1 MKNKISNKNS
11 NKSSIV
17 KTYKAV
23 IRSKNFALFV
33 LATASFMACLDAS
46 IVNITLPSLTKYFDA
61 GIAKVQWVVTIYGLG
76 IVALLPLGSK
86 LGSKYGQNKINAL
99 GYFLF
104 GLGSLLCALSGGMAS
119 LVVSRFIQGAGA
131 AMMFSLS
138 QGVVATIFTGS
149 RRGFALGII
158 GACVALGNITGPSL
172 GGFLLDTFG
181 WQSIFYINLPV
192 AVFGAYYSWVS
203 LPSLTRKK
211 QGIINITSLVYFI
224 AAAVSFI
231 TAFSLAET
239 AGWRSPHILIML
251 GAAAFFGVLLYLH
264 EEASK
269 SPLINLGLYKNRVFA
284 LGNGA
289 LVLIFMSMSVNVVLI
304 PFYLQ
309 DVYGL
314 SALKTGGLILFF
326 SVAMVITSPL
336 SGRLSGKIGAR
347 WLTVGGCCLSIAGML
362 WYMTLGAQY
371 HGYQI
376 ILGQLVMG
384 IGNGMF
390 QSPNNNSIMTAVPRK
405 FYNDASAMNSLS
417 RNIGIVTGVALTVNI
432 FESIKAHFAAG
443 GMAEQAAFSKAY
455 ACTLVMGIVLTG
467 SALILSYIGKAAARK
482 ERA

>member
-1 MKNKISNKNS
+1 MSYNNKN
-11 NKSSIV
+11 NNSSVV
-17 KTYKAV
+17 KTYKSA

-46 IVNITLPSLTKYFDA
+46 IVNITLPSLTKYFNA
-61 GIAKVQWVVTIYGLG
+61 GMAEVQWVVTSYGLG

-86 LGSKYGQNKINAL
+86 LGSKFGQNKINAL

-104 GLGSLLCALSGGMAS
+104 GLSSLHCALSGSLAS
-119 LVVSRFIQGAGA
+119 LVISRLIQGAGA

-138 QGVVATIFTGS
+138 QGIVATIFTGS
-149 RRGFALGII
+149 KRGFALGII

-192 AVFGAYYSWVS
+192 AAFGAYYSWAS

-211 QGIINITSLVYFI
+211 QGVINITSLVYFI

-231 TAFSLAET
+231 TAFSLAQT

-289 LVLIFMSMSVNVVLI
+289 LVLVFMSMSVNAVLI

-326 SVAMVITSPL
+326 SVAMVITAPL
-336 SGRLSGKIGAR
+336 SGRLSAKIGAR
-347 WLTVGGCCLSIAGML
+347 GLTVGGCCLSIAGML
-362 WYMTLGAQY
+362 LYMNLGPQY
-371 HGYQI
+371 H
-376 ILGQLVMG
+376 
-384 IGNGMF
+384 
-390 QSPNNNSIMTAVPRK
+390 
-405 FYNDASAMNSLS
+405 
-417 RNIGIVTGVALTVNI
+417 
-432 FESIKAHFAAG
+432 
-443 GMAEQAAFSKAY
+443 
-455 ACTLVMGIVLTG
+455 
-467 SALILSYIGKAAARK
+467 
-482 ERA
+482 